1 MLILDNLGKKIK
13 VLIPAVFFILS
24 NNSFPTKVQPVGSQ
38 TRQERASIFIS
49 S

>member
-1 MLILDNLGKKIK
+1 MLNLDNLGKKSK
-13 VLIPAVFFILS
+13 VLIPPVLLILS

-38 TRQERASIFIS
+38 TQERASIFIS